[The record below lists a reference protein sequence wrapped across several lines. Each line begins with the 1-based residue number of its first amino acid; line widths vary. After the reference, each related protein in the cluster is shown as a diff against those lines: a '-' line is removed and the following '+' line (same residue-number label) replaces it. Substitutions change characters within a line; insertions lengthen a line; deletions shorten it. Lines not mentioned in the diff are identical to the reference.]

1 MNWETGI
8 RLRHLRCFLEIA
20 RAESVS
26 AAAERLNVTQPA
38 VSRALR
44 ELEDMLG
51 ARLFDRV
58 GRGLRLNAQG
68 RIFQN
73 HASASLLELMRAR
86 DRVQGSARVAARIS
100 VGALPTAATDLVPL
114 AALGF
119 RHDNPAAQLHV
130 LSGPNWLLY
139 NQLREGRLDLVVGR
153 MPEAVDL
160 AGLTFEQ
167 LYSEDVVLV
176 VRPGHPLLSVTDP
189 AARIDTCDLILPP
202 KGAVIALTVERYLSS
217 LGLVGR
223 RGVFETVSLPF
234 GRRVVQHSDMVWFI
248 SRGVVAEELARGTLA
263 ALTLGSA
270 LLAGP
275 VGISLPEAAAVSME
289 RTSFIEH
296 LRRVVRE
303 RSHGGVANE
312 SLGH

>member
-1 MNWETGI
+1 MNWENGI

-20 RAESVS
+20 RGESVS
-26 AAAERLNVTQPA
+26 GAALRLNVTQPA
-38 VSRALR
+38 VSRALK
-44 ELEDMLG
+44 ELEEMLG
-51 ARLFDRV
+51 VPLFDRV
-58 GRGLRLNAQG
+58 GRGIRLNAQG
-68 RIFQN
+68 RVFQS

-86 DRVQGSARVAARIS
+86 DRVQGGARLAARIS

-119 RHDNPAAQLHV
+119 RQDNPAAQLHV
-130 LSGPNWLLY
+130 LSGPNWLLF

-153 MPEAVDL
+153 MPEAADL

-176 VRPGHPLLSVTDP
+176 VRPGHPILSAADPIALLDSY
-189 AARIDTCDLILPP
+189 DLILPP

-217 LGLVGR
+217 IGLVGR
-223 RGVFETVSLPF
+223 RGPFETVSLPF
-234 GRRVVQHSDMVWFI
+234 GRRVVQNSDMLWFI

-263 ALTLGSA
+263 AIAPGSA

-275 VGISLPEAAAVSME
+275 VGISLQETAAVSIE

-296 LRRVVRE
+296 LRRVVRD
-303 RSHGGVANE
+303 SSGNDVAVFRH
-312 SLGH
+312 S